1 MVPRLIGFR
10 FLRPR
15 RRISSQRRFLASTP
29 CSAIEH
35 LEDRTLL
42 SASLALF
49 NGSYAGTFHGSQT
62 INNNGQITKSTVTAT
77 AFQTAITNGVVT
89 VSFSGGSG
97 SGIVASN
104 GSISGTATTTV
115 NGQAVPISFTGTVTA
130 ANNTTTKIAG
140 TWSYSANLGN
150 GVTATG
156 QGSWTGSSV
165 LLLTDFDGNYD
176 GTYQGT
182 EVVNNHGTKTTSTV
196 SSTAF
201 QAVIANGTI
210 TDTFASG
217 SGLSN
222 GTATITLQEQISGTT
237 SLLIDGITV
246 TVTDTGQATRSLT
259 GVQGSGTW
267 NFTANLGNGVVETGK
282 GTWSIQSVLVFDG
295 SYTGSFNGS
304 TVLNNNGTLTTTSI
318 PNEVSDLSL
327 SLTISNGTVTLS
339 APGVPATGTGTI
351 DQNGNIIGSTAFT
364 IDGFAVTGQF
374 TGQVVAT
381 PNGNVITGTWTFA
394 VNFGGGISET
404 GTGTWTAEAP
414 PVV

>member
-10 FLRPR
+10 FLRSR
-15 RRISSQRRFLASTP
+15 HRVSSQRRLLASTP
-29 CSAIEH
+29 SSAIEH

-62 INNNGQITKSTVTAT
+62 INNNGQITKSTVTPT
-77 AFQTAITNGVVT
+77 AFQTAITNGVIT

-104 GSISGTATTTV
+104 GSISGTV
-115 NGQAVPISFTGTVTA
+115 NTTA
-130 ANNTTTKIAG
+130 ANNSTTKIAG
-140 TWSYSANLGN
+140 SWSYSANLGN

-156 QGSWTGSSV
+156 LGNWTGSSPLV
-165 LLLTDFDGNYD
+165 LTDFDGNYN

-201 QAVIANGTI
+201 QAAIADGTI
-210 TDTFASG
+210 TDTFASN

-222 GTATITLQEQISGTT
+222 GTATINLEEQISGTS
-237 SLLIDGITV
+237 SLLVDGVTV
-246 TVTDTGQATRSLT
+246 TVTDTGHATRSLS

-267 NFTANLGNGVVETGK
+267 NFTADLGNGVTETGK

-295 SYTGSFNGS
+295 TYTGSFNGS
-304 TVLNNNGTLTTTSI
+304 TILNNNGTLTTTSI

-327 SLTISNGTVTLS
+327 SLAISSGTVTLS

-364 IDGFAVTGQF
+364 VDGVAVTGQF
-374 TGQVVAT
+374 IGQVVAT
-381 PNGNVITGTWTFA
+381 PNGNVITGTWSFS
-394 VNFGGGISET
+394 VNFGGGITET

-414 PVV
+414 VV